1 MNVLNSSTRVEKPE
15 IVIDNQSL
23 SPEGDVMLN
32 YIVNFNFEQI
42 INRQN
47 KQVWQFNFVCIPSPL
62 SYNLI
67 LSSLIKAMYSD
78 EDALAIALN
87 YNNPLDSQEK
97 QAEHAEEYTA
107 LQQWRANAKTIARE
121 AMEYAISQNFQIAD
135 ETILE

>member
-1 MNVLNSSTRVEKPE
+1 MNALNSSTRVEKPE

-23 SPEGDVMLN
+23 SPEGEIMLN

-47 KQVWQFNFVCIPSPL
+47 RQVWQFNYICIPSPL
-62 SYNLI
+62 SYSLV
-67 LSSLIKAMYSD
+67 LSCLIKAMYSD
-78 EDALAIALN
+78 ENALAIVLN

-97 QAEHAEEYTA
+97 QEEHALEYSK
-107 LQQWRANAKTIARE
+107 LQQWRAEAKTIARE
-121 AMEYAISQNFQIAD
+121 AMEYAITQNFQIAD